1 VEKVKVK
8 NKVRASAVAL
18 MAMVAISQ
26 MPANDVIVENRSA
39 AVELAQYVTVS
50 PYTRRDGTY
59 VQGHIRTRPDGN
71 PYNNFS
77 YGR

>member
-8 NKVRASAVAL
+8 NKVRASVVAL

-26 MPANDVIVENRSA
+26 MPANDVIVENGSA
-39 AVELAQYVTVS
+39 AVELAQYVNVRPHFRS
-50 PYTRRDGTY
+50 NGTY
-59 VQGHIRTRPDGN
+59 VDGHIRTRPDGN